1 LYDQIKCRPQAGKK
15 PNGRPQQRALAKHQR
30 EDHMAISRRNVLI
43 GSAGALG
50 TATFSFPK
58 PAIAQSEPIKIG
70 LLAAMTGPS
79 SAPTIGFNRGVIFA
93 VDALNAAGGVKGR
106 KIEIIT
112 RDTQGDPTKAVNAT
126 QELISQAKVHAI
138 WGPFNS
144 GEALAT
150 TPIMARAK
158 MPDIHPCVVE
168 SLIDP
173 VKFPYA
179 FRLAPSN
186 SQWDDAVR
194 NYCLK
199 ILKVK
204 KVAVIGDTTGYGVT
218 AVGASVTAFKK
229 DGAEVVYQANIDATQ
244 PDLTPDML
252 RARNAGAEVIVVW
265 SVTTGMEARMFNT
278 RAAMNWDVAFVGH
291 PSLASGVIAGLVEK
305 PENWK
310 KVYAIG
316 YKSCSYD
323 AAGKL
328 PAKSQDLVDR
338 LIKAKVELND
348 TLLWWIAG
356 GIDAIELIAKGVE
369 TSGSTDAEGIVKYWN
384 TLAKYPGYFGNY
396 TFTPTQHNGYATDE
410 IVMSESSTA
419 KNGTFALAPGYT

>member
-1 LYDQIKCRPQAGKK
+1 MV
-15 PNGRPQQRALAKHQR
+15 
-30 EDHMAISRRNVLI
+30 MAVSRRELLV
-43 GSAGALG
+43 GGAGALG
-50 TATFSFPK
+50 AASLSFPM
-58 PAIAQSEPIKIG
+58 PAIAQTEPIRIG
-70 LLAAMTGPS
+70 CLAAMTGPS
-79 SAPTIGFNRGVIFA
+79 SAPTIGFNRGVDFA
-93 VDALNAAGGVKGR
+93 VKAINAAGGVKGR
-106 KIEIIT
+106 KIEIVM

-126 QELISQAKVHAI
+126 QEMISQVKVHGI
-138 WGPFNS
+138 WGPLNS

-173 VKFPYA
+173 VKYPNA
-179 FRLAPSN
+179 FRMAPSN

-199 ILKVK
+199 VLKVK

-218 AVGASVTAFKK
+218 AVVASVAAFKK
-229 DGAEVVYQANIDATQ
+229 DGADVVYQANIDATQ
-244 PDLTPDML
+244 PDMTPDML
-252 RARNAGAEVIVVW
+252 RAKNAGAEVIVVW

-278 RAAMNWDVAFVGH
+278 RAAMNWDVPFAGH
-291 PSLASGVIAGLVEK
+291 PSLASGEIAGLVEK

-323 AAGKL
+323 ASGKL
-328 PAKSQDLVDR
+328 PAKSEELVER
-338 LIKAKVELND
+338 LTKAGVALND

-356 GIDAIELIAKGVE
+356 GIDAIELFAKAVEASGGTEQAGIIAYLNGL
-369 TSGSTDAEGIVKYWN
+369 N
-384 TLAKYPGYFGNY
+384 KYPGYFGNY
-396 TFTPTQHNGYATDE
+396 TFSPTQHNGYPTEE
-410 IVMSESSTA
+410 IVMSEASTA
-419 KNGTFALAPGYT
+419 KNGTFALAPGYS

>member
-1 LYDQIKCRPQAGKK
+1 
-15 PNGRPQQRALAKHQR
+15 
-30 EDHMAISRRNVLI
+30 MAVSRRELLV
-43 GSAGALG
+43 GGAGALG
-50 TATFSFPK
+50 AASLSFPM
-58 PAIAQSEPIKIG
+58 PALAQTEPIRIG
-70 LLAAMTGPS
+70 CLAAMTGPS
-79 SAPTIGFNRGVIFA
+79 SAPTIGFNRGVDFA
-93 VDALNAAGGVKGR
+93 VKAINAAGGVKGR
-106 KIEIIT
+106 KIEIVM

-126 QELISQAKVHAI
+126 QEMISQVKVHGI

-173 VKFPYA
+173 TKYPNA
-179 FRLAPSN
+179 FRMAPSN

-199 ILKVK
+199 VLKVK

-218 AVGASVTAFKK
+218 AVGASVAAFKK
-229 DGAEVVYQANIDATQ
+229 DGADVVYQANIDATQ
-244 PDLTPDML
+244 PDMTPDML
-252 RARNAGAEVIVVW
+252 RAKNAGAEVIVVW

-278 RAAMNWDVAFVGH
+278 RAAMNWDVPFAGH
-291 PSLASGVIAGLVEK
+291 PSLASGELAGLVEK

-323 AAGKL
+323 ASGKL
-328 PAKSQDLVDR
+328 PPKSEELVDR
-338 LIKAKVELND
+338 LTKAGVGLND

-356 GIDAIELIAKGVE
+356 GIDAIELFAKAVEASGGTESAGIIAYLNGL
-369 TSGSTDAEGIVKYWN
+369 N
-384 TLAKYPGYFGNY
+384 KYPGYFGNY
-396 TFTPTQHNGYATDE
+396 TFTPTQHNGYPTEE
-410 IVMSESSTA
+410 IVMSEASTA
-419 KNGTFALAPGYT
+419 KNGTFALAPGYS